1 MSVDARLQPLNII
14 RQVEYEANLHAL
26 IKHLEKLRNHLSRKN
41 CLEFGDAAVSGS
53 QLWNSIRAE
62 KGNVLRST
70 TWAIVTLFGKS
81 FDGKKV
87 ISRLQ

>member
-1 MSVDARLQPLNII
+1 MES
-14 RQVEYEANLHAL
+14 
-26 IKHLEKLRNHLSRKN
+26 
-41 CLEFGDAAVSGS
+41 GDAAVSGS

-62 KGNVLRST
+62 KADFLRST